1 MPVSVPDDKLESI
14 CEEIGKI
21 LTDADIDAL
30 VDRATGLDVNNSF
43 ATPNDPRKVRIRK
56 TLKALMET
64 GEERLLLTYMLIRAI
79 AQDKVR
85 KKIVAAFP
93 GTLIGLPPAAGQVTS
108 ALTCLQELIISP
120 LSPGLRSKLRPKRA
134 QFNDIVQGI
143 ITLFAYKS
151 LHEYLLKLLFTLSLS
166 EGLLENPLDH
176 LAPNFDNIFHQ
187 IDDIV
192 AQAPKT
198 VALLGADGA
207 QETGWIAELPQLS
220 ASLRAA
226 SGTLDKA
233 AIAIDDMQRM
243 VRLNLSRLNGRI
255 FAAVQEIPFDA
266 LIRDPPDTIEDR
278 AEFKNL
284 VQAMRDLTATVL
296 ARALKNKMWQ
306 DAENQISLIGSYFDS
321 PGDPAVIA
329 EDWASLRERVD
340 WLADLDP
347 DEQWAVEAKKYGGD
361 IDLELSKEKL
371 DGGVKM
377 HFEAYQRWFRGPFQ
391 KIDDTLKLDYGSL
404 TQIDDPLTRILK
416 ELGA

>member
-1 MPVSVPDDKLESI
+1 MPVEVPDDKLASI
-14 CEEIGKI
+14 CEEIGRI

-30 VDRATGLDVNNSF
+30 VDRATGMEVNNSF
-43 ATPNDPRKVRIRK
+43 ATPNDPRKVRIWK
-56 TLKALMET
+56 TLKALIFT
-64 GEERLLLTYMLIRAI
+64 GEERLLLTYVLIRAI

-85 KKIVAAFP
+85 KKIVASFP
-93 GTLIGLPPAAGQVTS
+93 GTLIRLPPADGQVTS
-108 ALTCLQELIISP
+108 ALTCLQELMNSP
-120 LSPGLRSKLRPKRA
+120 LSPGLRSKLRPKRD
-134 QFNDIVQGI
+134 QFNNIVQGI
-143 ITLFAYKS
+143 IKLFAYKN
-151 LHEYLLKLLFTLSLS
+151 LHEYLLKLLFTLSVN
-166 EGLLENPLDH
+166 EGLLENPVDH
-176 LAPNFDNIFHQ
+176 LAPNFDNVSRQ
-187 IDDIV
+187 IDEIV

-198 VALLGADGA
+198 VTLLGPDGA
-207 QETGWIAELPQLS
+207 QESSWIAELPQLS
-220 ASLRAA
+220 AALSAA
-226 SGTLDKA
+226 AGTADKA
-233 AIAIDDMQRM
+233 AVAIDNMQRM

-266 LIRDPPDTIEDR
+266 LIRDPPDTLENR

-284 VQAMRDLTATVL
+284 VQAMRALTATVL

-329 EDWASLRERVD
+329 EDWASLRERVG

-347 DEQWAVEAKKYGGD
+347 DEQWAGEAEKYGGD

-371 DGGVKM
+371 DDGVKM

-404 TQIDDPLTRILK
+404 TKIDDPLTRILK